1 MIVVAISG
9 ASGPILGI
17 RLIEELLN
25 AGKSVSAVVS
35 DPAKKIIE
43 YEIPDLEGHTDS
55 LRNIIEKRGI
65 AKETALFE
73 EYDNR
78 NFFSPAASGSTRI
91 EATVVVPCSM
101 KTLAAISHGYA
112 DTLITRSADV
122 AIKEKHRLII
132 VPRETPMSIIHIE
145 NLQKV
150 ARAGADIVMPVP
162 GFYTRPKT
170 IEDTVDF
177 IVGKILNLLDINHN
191 LFKSWEELSK
201 DLIQ

>member
-9 ASGPILGI
+9 ASGPVMGI
-17 RLIEELLN
+17 RLVEELLN
-25 AGKSVSAVVS
+25 AGESVASIVS
-35 DPAKKIIE
+35 EPAKEIIA
-43 YEIPDLEGHTDS
+43 YEIPELKGHTDS
-55 LRNIIEKRGI
+55 LRKVIEKRAI
-65 AKETALFE
+65 AQKTDLLK

-78 NFFSPAASGSTRI
+78 NFFSPSASGSTSI
-91 EATVVVPCSM
+91 KATVVVPCSM

-122 AIKEKHRLII
+122 AIKEKRRLII
-132 VPRETPMSIIHIE
+132 VPRETPMSVIHID
-145 NLQKV
+145 NLQKI

-177 IVGKILNLLDINHN
+177 IVGKILNLLDIKHN

-201 DLIQ
+201 ELK